1 MLIVKCQMLNV
12 NCRQRG
18 FTLVEVIVYV
28 AILSLVMLLISTFIF
43 YMAKSNFQ
51 SKGSRESFDS
61 AQRALEQIT
70 YEISG
75 AKSVYTPT
83 TTQNQL
89 SLETSRY
96 LPAGETTTYL
106 DFFLCGTRLCLKK
119 ESQNPVFLTSDLV
132 QIANISFTQISNN
145 GAVSIKTSLTVSYA
159 HQLNNTQ
166 PTITLTSTASLKK
179 Y

>member
-1 MLIVKCQMLNV
+1 MIKNSKLKIK
-12 NCRQRG
+12 NCSQG

-43 YMAKSNFQ
+43 YMAKSNAQ

-75 AKSVYTPT
+75 AKSIYTPT

-106 DFFLCGTRLCLKK
+106 DFFLCGTQLCLKK
-119 ESQNPVFLTSDLV
+119 ESQNPVFLTSNSV
-132 QIANISFTQISNN
+132 QITNLSFTQISNN
-145 GAVSIKTSLTVSYA
+145 GAVSIKTSLTVNYSN
-159 HQLNNTQ
+159 QFNNIQ
-166 PTITLTSTASLKK
+166 PSITLTSTVALKK